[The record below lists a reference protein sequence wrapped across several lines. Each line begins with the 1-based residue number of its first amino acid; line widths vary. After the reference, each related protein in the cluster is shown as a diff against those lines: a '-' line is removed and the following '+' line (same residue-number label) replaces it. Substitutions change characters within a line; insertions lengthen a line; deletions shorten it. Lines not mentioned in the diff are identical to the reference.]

1 MARGTKAQKARQ
13 NNLQIARNS
22 LKVTVEEVP
31 DEGNIPHQTSESE
44 NNSLHND
51 DCNDHFHSAA
61 DNDDSWDLDLSNK
74 LPDVDC
80 DDIPEG
86 TQEPDLDEEIVVA
99 PEITE
104 ESELDAFSQFFSNAQ
119 SAAQKAERVREAQQ
133 KRPKHCRGNAPRT
146 KRHHKKMGK
155 DLGKKGFLSVYDFI
169 QATQKAAAAQ
179 LQNTDLVSSAGDGF
193 SAAQSPAES

>member
-13 NNLQIARNS
+13 NNLQKARNS

-86 TQEPDLDEEIVVA
+86 TQEPDLDEEI
-99 PEITE
+99 
-104 ESELDAFSQFFSNAQ
+104 FFSNAQ